1 MKHTRLPVLCLVVL
15 LGLAACGGGEAAP
28 AEVAEVAPTAAPTAA
43 PAPTDTPV
51 PTNTPAPTHTPQPTA
66 TPTPTEPV
74 CDIERVREA
83 VENSTLFDSYTLSL
97 RGYLQ
102 MPGEQL
108 RQPVFLID
116 SAVAMNGGQLSALE
130 MTFDSAEEEASLQ
143 MILVDGLLYFRPA
156 GEPWQVATELVG
168 EMLSSQVDSAQTI
181 DAGVMEVVIDY
192 PCAPFSE
199 RIDGRDA
206 DGFHFT
212 EVDLAEL
219 AAVSSSAAN
228 LGGVPAEDIRSTE
241 FLVWVAEVED
251 VPVVVKWQFNI
262 VFELDGEEA
271 LAETSVLIGGFNEPV
286 DIRAPEGVTAVA
298 FPLELPRPDDA
309 LIYLEDATA
318 LAFFTAATP
327 EEMQA
332 FYVEA
337 LTADGWTAG
346 ESRPETTDDGRAV
359 AVQTFTRGEEQLEM
373 AIVVTEGE
381 TLVAFTLPQEE

>member
-1 MKHTRLPVLCLVVL
+1 MKHNRLPVLCLIVL
-15 LGLAACGGGEAAP
+15 LLLAACGGSEAAP
-28 AEVAEVAPTAAPTAA
+28 AAVAEVAPTTAPTEPPPTEPPPTAT
-43 PAPTDTPV
+43 PA
-51 PTNTPAPTHTPQPTA
+51 PTNTPRPTA
-66 TPTPTEPV
+66 TPAPTEPV
-74 CDIERVREA
+74 CDIEQVREA
-83 VENSTLFDSYTLSL
+83 AENASLFETYTLSL
-97 RGYLQ
+97 EGYLQ

-108 RQPVFLID
+108 RQPVLLID
-116 SAVAMNGGQLSALE
+116 SAVAMSGGQLSALE
-130 MTFDSAEEEASLQ
+130 MTFDSAEQEEPLQ

-156 GEPWQVATELVG
+156 GEPWQVATEMLSA
-168 EMLSSQVDSAQTI
+168 MLSSQVDSAQTI
-181 DAGVMEVVIDY
+181 DVGVMEVVIDY

-199 RIDGRDA
+199 RVDGRDA
-206 DGFHFT
+206 DGFRFT

-262 VFELDGEEA
+262 VLDVDGEEA
-271 LAETSVLIGGFNEPV
+271 LVETSALVGGFNEPV

-332 FYVEA
+332 FYVDA

-346 ESRPETTDDGRAV
+346 ESRQETTDDGRV
-359 AVQTFTRGEEQLEM
+359 VEVQTFTRGDEQLEM
-373 AIVVTEGE
+373 AIIVTEGE